1 MSLTN
6 KPEII
11 CTWRDKYFGEDKT
24 ILQVIDEAIIDNT
37 IPYTQEGIDS
47 IIWHCDDFVANED
60 KKSKLTLYHEYADS
74 GLADRSEPAV
84 RIPYNLPLNSLMDD
98 DIVVN
103 KEVCKLIR
111 ALNILE
117 VTYIIYKIVNI
128 ETVMKTVKLEFI
140 YK

>member
-11 CTWRDKYFGEDKT
+11 CTWKNKYLIDIENKT
-24 ILQVIDEAIIDNT
+24 VEEILCEAIVDNT
-37 IPYTQEGIDS
+37 VPYTPDGIDS
-47 IIWHCDDFVANED
+47 IVWHVGGGGDCFRRATD
-60 KKSKLTLYHEYADS
+60 
-74 GLADRSEPAV
+74 
-84 RIPYNLPLNSLMDD
+84 
-98 DIVVN
+98 
-103 KEVCKLIR
+103 